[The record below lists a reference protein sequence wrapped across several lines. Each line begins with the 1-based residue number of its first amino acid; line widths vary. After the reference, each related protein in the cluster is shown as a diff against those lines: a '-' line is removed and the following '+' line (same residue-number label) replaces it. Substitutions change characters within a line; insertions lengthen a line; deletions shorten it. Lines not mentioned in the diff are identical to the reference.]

1 MVHDLRQIG
10 EVHFGELV
18 LAGQLFD
25 QFGGAVVA
33 AFLIESGELL
43 ADNDAEVFRHLC
55 GLLRLRIGVR
65 IGLIFRRSGF
75 LGLGGVILRLR
86 GFGALLGVLGRLLG
100 VSLGELRLC
109 GGLRLCLSGCCG
121 EGRGHDAHVL
131 LELVQTFKAS
141 AIIYYRQR
149 RIDFIEYRKELR
161 QKEREARLE
170 ALHTLPELER
180 YRQIYMDRE
189 PSDSDLANLWPRQA
203 VEEFLKER
211 GLDYRSIREKLA
223 ARTDQITDRLLE
235 IRDETEREQWLE
247 NVLEDEKKAKLADL
261 ISRINRVVGTITDAS
276 GLDIGGKGDINGIII
291 GTEGKAVIETFG
303 VAGYNIVCFHFRTTI
318 REIK

>member
-1 MVHDLRQIG
+1 MTKK
-10 EVHFGELV
+10 ELEAKVINAQSAVAKREAV
-18 LAGQLFD
+18 LAKHREQLAKLISKGAD
-25 QFGGAVVA
+25 QYDIRYKEDDIETATGKLEDARRILKNWQDKLGAQISRD
-33 AFLIESGELL
+33 AFIE
-43 ADNDAEVFRHLC
+43 ANAPQVIKD
-55 GLLRLRIGVR
+55 
-65 IGLIFRRSGF
+65 F
-75 LGLGGVILRLR
+75 LERW
-86 GFGALLGVLGRLLG
+86 
-100 VSLGELRLC
+100 
-109 GGLRLCLSGCCG
+109 
-121 EGRGHDAHVL
+121 
-131 LELVQTFKAS
+131 KAS

-149 RIDFIEYRKELR
+149 RIDFIEYRKKLR

-180 YRQIYMDRE
+180 YRQIYKDRE

-223 ARTDQITDRLLE
+223 AGTDQITNRLLE

-261 ISRINRVVGTITDAS
+261 ISRINKVVGTITDAS
-276 GLDIGGKGDINGIII
+276 GLDIGGKGDINGLII
-291 GTEGKAVIETFG
+291 GTEGKAVVETFG

-318 REIK
+318 RELK

>member
-1 MVHDLRQIG
+1 MIKD
-10 EVHFGELV
+10 
-18 LAGQLFD
+18 
-25 QFGGAVVA
+25 
-33 AFLIESGELL
+33 FLE
-43 ADNDAEVFRHLC
+43 RWK
-55 GLLRLRIGVR
+55 
-65 IGLIFRRSGF
+65 
-75 LGLGGVILRLR
+75 
-86 GFGALLGVLGRLLG
+86 
-100 VSLGELRLC
+100 
-109 GGLRLCLSGCCG
+109 
-121 EGRGHDAHVL
+121 
-131 LELVQTFKAS
+131 TS

-223 ARTDQITDRLLE
+223 ARTDQITNRLLE

-261 ISRINRVVGTITDAS
+261 ISRINKVVGTITDAS